1 MKLSGLKMYWNNIVN
16 PLIIIVGPTAS
27 GKTALS
33 IELAKAFKGEIVSA
47 DSRYFYRGM
56 DIGTAKP
63 TNSEMQS
70 VPHYMIDVSEPDET
84 WSLAKFQ
91 NEAFKVID
99 QIHSRDRL
107 PILVGGTGQYIH
119 SVLHAW
125 SMPAQERN
133 DHLRAILEKEVVVRG
148 RDNLYEYLKC
158 VDPIAASQ
166 IDKRNFRRTLR
177 AVEVILLTGH
187 RFSDQRRISS
197 SKYSRKTIGIKIER
211 HELYTRIDQRIE
223 KMIEDGFVDEVKKLI
238 MNGYSPIN
246 SSMSAIGYREIYQYV
261 HGTISLDEAI
271 VLMKRNTRQFVRRQA
286 NWFKENDP
294 QIQWFTN
301 HDELLSEIIRYIHSN
316 DGWLAPDL

>member
-1 MKLSGLKMYWNNIVN
+1 MYWNSIAN

-33 IELAKAFKGEIVSA
+33 IELAKILKGEIISA

-63 TNSEMQS
+63 TKTEMQS
-70 VPHYMIDVSEPDET
+70 IPHHLIDVAEPEET

-91 NEAFKVID
+91 TEALRIID
-99 QIHSRDRL
+99 HIHSREMM

-119 SVLHAW
+119 SVMHSW

-133 DHLRAILEKEVVVRG
+133 DHLRAILEKEVIDKG

-158 VDPIAASQ
+158 VDPLAASQ
-166 IDKRNFRRTLR
+166 IDNRNFRRTLR

-197 SKYSRKTIGIKIER
+197 SKYNRKLIGLKIER
-211 HELYTRIDQRIE
+211 NELYARIDQRIE
-223 KMIEDGFVDEVKKLI
+223 KMIENGFIEEVKDLI
-238 MNGYSPIN
+238 SKGYSPIN
-246 SSMSAIGYREIYQYV
+246 SSMSAIGYREIYQFV
-261 HGTISLDEAI
+261 NGAVSLDEAI

-294 QIQWFTN
+294 QIQWFTH
-301 HDELLSEIIRYIHSN
+301 HDEMLNEIIRYIQSN
-316 DGWLAPDL
+316 DGWLAPDI